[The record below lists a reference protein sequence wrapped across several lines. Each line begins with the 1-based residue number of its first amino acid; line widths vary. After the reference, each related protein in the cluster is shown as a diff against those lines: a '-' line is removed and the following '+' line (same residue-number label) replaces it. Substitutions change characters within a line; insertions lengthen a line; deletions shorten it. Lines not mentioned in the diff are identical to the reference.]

1 MLKQSEIKQKLGF
14 EKDRISMREDGLENI
29 YNKAR
34 KYPAMRIL
42 GKAIRYSWGRA
53 GMGTEIRHSNASQ
66 SFKRF
71 SKISGVKFGFAIGI

>member
-14 EKDRISMREDGLENI
+14 EKDRISMREDRLKNI

-42 GKAIRYSWGRA
+42 GKAIRYSWGRV
-53 GMGTEIRHSNASQ
+53 GMGTKIR
-66 SFKRF
+66 KE
-71 SKISGVKFGFAIGI
+71 IGIQTHRKVLKGFRRFQA